1 MVQVILVQ
9 LLVKLATTSFCQ
21 SVCFDF
27 WITVGHVCFIFVA
40 VFPFCKTSVSWH
52 ECIYEK
58 SNKKNKVHTLNQSET
73 VTSSD
78 RKSRGVAG
86 WLGPAWYGSTV
97 IRPVYSPSNFGK
109 SLRQS
114 WIILC
119 SPLPP
124 SCHNHTCLILS
135 NLSFVLA
142 TQLQRC
148 TLLHHWLSSDSII
161 FSLIRRPLL
170 LFPPRWPSFF
180 FSIFILSCL
189 LPHPRPLPL
198 LPWHQGQPWPI
209 QAPGLK
215 QIRLGLYSSTRI
227 KNS

>member
-1 MVQVILVQ
+1 MSASY
-9 LLVKLATTSFCQ
+9 LLLSFLFAKLQCHDMN
-21 SVCFDF
+21 VY
-27 WITVGHVCFIFVA
+27 I
-40 VFPFCKTSVSWH
+40 K
-52 ECIYEK
+52 K

-109 SLRQS
+109 SLRQP

-170 LFPPRWPSFF
+170 LFPPR
-180 FSIFILSCL
+180 
-189 LPHPRPLPL
+189 
-198 LPWHQGQPWPI
+198 
-209 QAPGLK
+209 
-215 QIRLGLYSSTRI
+215 
-227 KNS
+227 